1 MYTIESLMKT
11 FKINDT
17 VKITFINPPKV
28 IHGTVKGYGEDI
40 SLNVDRIPNG
50 LGWIPVNNPNVNVIT
65 I

>member
-1 MYTIESLMKT
+1 MYTIESLMKS

-28 IHGTVKGYGEDI
+28 IYGTVKGYGEDI

-50 LGWIPVNNPNVNVIT
+50 LGWIPVNNHNVNVIT